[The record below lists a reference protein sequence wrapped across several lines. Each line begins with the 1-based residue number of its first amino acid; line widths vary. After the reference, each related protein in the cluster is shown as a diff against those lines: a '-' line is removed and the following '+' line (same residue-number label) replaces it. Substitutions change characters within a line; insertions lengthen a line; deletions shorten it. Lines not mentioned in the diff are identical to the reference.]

1 MRQIDLERFA
11 FLYLCGP
18 RDRNIL
24 KKETRMTFMDFERL
38 TYLTGFFGLA
48 AYNLDIWNRFAK
60 QFEGQFDALAEMHN
74 EGVLEED
81 GETSL
86 GEREAEGQQQEIWVR
101 DFYRLAPDKALREWL
116 EEEAMAIYRK
126 QGIESFWKADVP

>member
-1 MRQIDLERFA
+1 MHQRDLERFA

-48 AYNLDIWNRFAK
+48 DYNLDIWNRFAK
-60 QFEGQFDALAEMHN
+60 QFESNFEALAEMHK
-74 EGVLEED
+74 EEALEAD

-101 DFYRLAPDKALREWL
+101 DFYRRAPNKALREWL
-116 EEEAMAIYRK
+116 EEQAMDI
-126 QGIESFWKADVP
+126 